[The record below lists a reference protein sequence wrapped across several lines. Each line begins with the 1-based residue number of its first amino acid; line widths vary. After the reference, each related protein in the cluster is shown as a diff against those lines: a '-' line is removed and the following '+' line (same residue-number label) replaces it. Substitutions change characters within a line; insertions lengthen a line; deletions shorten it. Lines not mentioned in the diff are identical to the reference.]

1 MKIKNA
7 MNTQSF
13 KARFDNHTAE
23 RLSKTNATRHNNYL
37 SLDIA
42 RHKRASPSDAQNL
55 KINLLCLYLC
65 MSGC

>member
-42 RHKRASPSDAQNL
+42 RHKLSL
-55 KINLLCLYLC
+55 IHI
-65 MSGC
+65 